1 MGMKAAAAR
10 VCVAP
15 MSPEGAMRMLFNG
28 VCLYFFQ
35 STRGLQQGG
44 PFQRICFLFVADAL
58 CAVLKKEVYRLR
70 TGEIR
75 KK

>member
-1 MGMKAAAAR
+1 MCFNR
-10 VCVAP
+10 VC
-15 MSPEGAMRMLFNG
+15 LD
-28 VCLYFFQ
+28 FFQ
-35 STRGLQQGG
+35 STRGIQQGG